1 MKKILLLTIS
11 ILIAMQAS
19 AVDFYATVWGAKS
32 DGITDNTGSIQR
44 AVDYISEH
52 GGGTLSIFVGR
63 YVTGSIEL
71 KSNVTIY
78 LGEGAVLVAPENIYG
93 YKGAPALF
101 WAKDAQNISI
111 TGKGVIE
118 CRFQGLAANLEAQ
131 KAKGYL
137 PAETALPTVF
147 NFDNCTGVTIGKE
160 IKTLS
165 GTARSTQYNK

>member
-101 WAKDAQNISI
+101 WASA
-111 TGKGVIE
+111 
-118 CRFQGLAANLEAQ
+118 LAMCQEHQQQHQQAHKSDLNQRLS
-131 KAKGYL
+131 
-137 PAETALPTVF
+137 
-147 NFDNCTGVTIGKE
+147 KE
-160 IKTLS
+160 HK
-165 GTARSTQYNK
+165 